1 MFSSK
6 ELISYVFVNENDI
19 YYGDDLL
26 KLNLEQYLWEQLHG
40 SYEAVYFLSASD
52 STFHVRSFGDLCCN
66 AYEAGKKKLKL
77 FGKNS
82 EQTEQGN
89 WILRQ
94 LCAKSGETAAF
105 VCPLED
111 FCGVLSDSRWEPVL
125 EKIAEEKK
133 RTGIFVLT
141 ASATAERTKDLLL
154 DSPVFEKLHETAV
167 TDLRGGALREL
178 YGTLK
183 RRKWD
188 NCLFLNTFSWERIRA
203 LLLHLAM
210 EYPERCE
217 SCQQLD
223 CLADYLTVYLRDPER
238 QQKEPLLKSD
248 LPTGYLMYREL
259 YEQLS
264 AERVWKK
271 LVEQSTCYT
280 NSAQVHGN
288 PERREP
294 SGVDVPVLRDRNC
307 YAGKCMKVK
316 LPKWVRSHEQ
326 EGPRIE
332 KLLQN
337 IRSAVSAPKNR
348 TENSR
353 IIEAADGFLSQI
365 DTVHNGDIDT
375 YKQLLIAVEFCVRW
389 IYTEPESEQLGRVL
403 DVIDKQKN
411 LITFSD
417 QCFGQKRDLEFFRQ
431 QATMGVLQR
440 KTLENK
446 EAEARAGE
454 QMRKNYADMVSALIL
469 ELTMPSASGD
479 IMQKLTELEQDI
491 KKCEEQP
498 PEEEILPP
506 PEEEEESEKDEEFF
520 LRPEDF
526 SYIPPKF

>member
-52 STFHVRSFGDLCCN
+52 STFQVRSFGDLCCGV
-66 AYEAGKKKLKL
+66 YETGKKKLTKL
-77 FGKNS
+77 FGKNTEQS
-82 EQTEQGN
+82 EQGG
-89 WILRQ
+89 WIMRQ
-94 LCAKSGETAAF
+94 LCAKSGEAAAF
-105 VCPLED
+105 VCSLED
-111 FCGVLSDSRWEPVL
+111 FCSVLSDSRWDPVL
-125 EKIAEEKK
+125 EKIAEETK

-203 LLLHLAM
+203 VLLHLSM
-210 EYPERCE
+210 EHPDRCE

-223 CLADYLTVYLRDPER
+223 CLADYLSVYLRDPEL
-238 QQKEPLLKSD
+238 QQSQTLLKSE
-248 LPTGYLMYREL
+248 LPAGYLMYREL

-264 AERVWKK
+264 SERTWEKLKEQSACYTRPLQGVAERKD
-271 LVEQSTCYT
+271 
-280 NSAQVHGN
+280 SA
-288 PERREP
+288 
-294 SGVDVPVLRDRNC
+294 GVDVPVLRDRNC
-307 YAGKCMKVK
+307 YAGKCLKIK
-316 LPKWVRSHEQ
+316 LPKWVRTHEE
-326 EGPRIE
+326 EGPRTE
-332 KLLQN
+332 KILQN
-337 IRSAVSAPKNR
+337 IRTAVSAPKNR
-348 TENSR
+348 TENPQ

-365 DTVHNGDIDT
+365 DTVRDGDIDT
-375 YKQLLIAVEFCVRW
+375 YKQLLIGLELCLRW
-389 IYTEPESEQLGRVL
+389 IYTEAGSAQLGRVL

-411 LITFSD
+411 LITFCD
-417 QCFGQKRDLEFFRQ
+417 QSFAQRRDLEFFRQ
-431 QATMGVLQR
+431 QATMGTLQS
-440 KTLENK
+440 KAMEQK
-446 EAEARAGE
+446 QAQARAGE

-469 ELTMPSASGD
+469 ELTMPSASED
-479 IMQKLTELEQDI
+479 IMQKLTELEQNLHN
-491 KKCEEQP
+491 CEQP
-498 PEEEILPP
+498 PQEEELLPIP
-506 PEEEEESEKDEEFF
+506 EDGQEPEEDGEFI

-526 SYIPPKF
+526 AYIPPKF